1 MTTDARAPFPDPS
14 GPIEFRPDMPVWA
27 RMRSTDTRVFIAR
40 FDDDVWSL
48 NPIVQKPTIGSVK
61 LLFTKAPPV
70 FKEALKAQAY
80 CMLDRPLPLEML
92 NGGAWG

>member
-1 MTTDARAPFPDPS
+1 
-14 GPIEFRPDMPVWA
+14 
-27 RMRSTDTRVFIAR
+27 MRSTDTRVFIAR

-92 NGGAWG
+92 NGGHGAKE

>member
-14 GPIEFRPDMPVWA
+14 GPIEFRPDMPVRA
-27 RMRSTDTRVFIAR
+27 RIGNTDTRVFIAR

-61 LLFTKAPPV
+61 LFFTKDKAPPV
-70 FKEALKAQAY
+70 FKECAQGPSLLHA
-80 CMLDRPLPLEML
+80 
-92 NGGAWG
+92 

>member
-1 MTTDARAPFPDPS
+1 MTTDARAPFLDPS

-48 NPIVQKPTIGSVK
+48 NPIVQKPTIGSVQALVHQGPARVQGSAQGPS
-61 LLFTKAPPV
+61 LLHA
-70 FKEALKAQAY
+70 
-80 CMLDRPLPLEML
+80 
-92 NGGAWG
+92 